1 MNGAACLNVAVT
13 EMPHVVVLGAGFG
26 GIAATNELSKEGFR
40 VTLIDR
46 HPYNTFQPL
55 LYQVATGGLNAG
67 DVTYALRYFAAKH
80 EGVRFR
86 RAEVV
91 GIDHGARE
99 VICDDGVRIGFDYL
113 IIGNGITTNHFGI
126 PGAAE
131 YTMSM
136 YTRAEALRVRDMI
149 FGALEI
155 IAGTS
160 DPNTGAFTVVVVGG
174 GATGVEMAGQLAELK
189 TETIPSTYPE
199 LNPARVHVV
208 LVEMTEH
215 LLAPFDDSLRKYA
228 LRELIK
234 RGVDVRLKTAI
245 SEVHPDRVDFKDGS
259 SMPVDL
265 VIWAAGVA
273 GDTEIRN
280 WGLPIGRAGR
290 IEVNPDTTV
299 VGQERIFAVGDAS
312 IIVEDPLPQLA
323 QPAIQMGKH
332 AAKQITRLYRGLD
345 TQKFVYRDKGTMA
358 TIGRGDAVLQMPTGL
373 KLTGVIA
380 WLGWIALHIVF
391 LLGGRNRVQTLVNLG
406 SRYAGPR
413 RSNAIVGDVMEPP
426 KMQMRKELDQADV
439 VQLVEPEPARTP
451 TTAA

>member
-67 DVTYALRYFAAKH
+67 DVTYALRFFAAKH

-91 GIDHGARE
+91 GIDHEARE